1 MWVLWGKHKAATQ
14 WVDYKLGLSFK
25 QTEFINTE
33 FPHTPLAG
41 LSLCAYICGSNT
53 HTLTDTHTMALLAF
67 WSLSVG
73 AWACIVFAPTCALS
87 LVCFHTSCPFLSA
100 DSVSLTGEERWT
112 DICNGEKSVNEHTH
126 WFQVH
131 MGKQMLMLQVWR
143 WYYRKQH
150 HFLWDDV
157 MCANQRGI
165 KGTIP
170 QTFCLIALCST
181 TGAFFNLDVA
191 LQNLDMHPP
200 IPTR

>member
-1 MWVLWGKHKAATQ
+1 MFTLCECFEGKHKAATQ

-53 HTLTDTHTMALLAF
+53 HTHRDTHTMALLAF

-87 LVCFHTSCPFLSA
+87 LVCFHISCPFLSA
-100 DSVSLTGEERWT
+100 DSVSLTVEEGWT

-126 WFQVH
+126 WWESKCWCCRFDADITGNSIIFCGMMSCV
-131 MGKQMLMLQVWR
+131 L
-143 WYYRKQH
+143 
-150 HFLWDDV
+150 
-157 MCANQRGI
+157 I
-165 KGTIP
+165 KGGFREP
-170 QTFCLIALCST
+170 SHRLFA
-181 TGAFFNLDVA
+181 
-191 LQNLDMHPP
+191 
-200 IPTR
+200 